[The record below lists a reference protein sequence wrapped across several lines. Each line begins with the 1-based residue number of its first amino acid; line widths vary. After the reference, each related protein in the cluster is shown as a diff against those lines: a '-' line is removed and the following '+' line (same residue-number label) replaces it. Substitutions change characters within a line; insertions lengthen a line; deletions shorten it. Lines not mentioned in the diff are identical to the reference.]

1 MLAKRGGSLSKIR
14 FGFVGAGRR
23 GLNHIKVASQ
33 FEEVSLEAVC
43 DVDEK
48 RLQEVASTYNVR
60 IYKNLDEMLENERL
74 DVAVISTP
82 TPLHVSQTIK
92 CLESGLNVLLEK
104 PISLD
109 IGEANKLLKIVRE
122 SDRIVAV
129 GFQLRYSNL
138 ADKVREAIDEDTL
151 SMITG
156 YWYWTIP
163 LVGWIRLRS
172 QGGGQMVDQA
182 IHLIDLARFF
192 AGEVESVYA
201 AYTERGR
208 NTEEDRAMG
217 FDNWA
222 SYVVSLKFENGVVGC
237 IYSTYALYPGI
248 FRATED
254 SSVEDKA
261 TRESSVAMDII
272 CREMLIR
279 YIYPSEARI
288 YRKDRGC
295 EVYRLLRDPTIDM
308 HKAFIEAVLTRDKK
322 LLRTSYEDSY
332 KTMAVSLAA
341 NESAT
346 TGRCIHLPTFLSR

>member
-1 MLAKRGGSLSKIR
+1 MSKIR
-14 FGFVGAGRR
+14 FGFVGLGRR
-23 GLNHIKVASQ
+23 GLNHIKIASQ
-33 FEEVSLEAVC
+33 FKEVSLEAVC
-43 DVDEK
+43 DIDEK
-48 RLQEVASTYNVR
+48 RLQEAASTYGTR
-60 IYKNLDEMLENERL
+60 IYRDLDEMLEKERL
-74 DVAVISTP
+74 DAAIISTP

-92 CLESGLNVLLEK
+92 CLESGLDVLLEK

-109 IGEANKLLKIVRE
+109 IGEASRLLKVVRE
-122 SDRIVAV
+122 SERIVAV

-138 ADKVREAIDEDTL
+138 ADKIKEAIDEGTL
-151 SMITG
+151 SMIAG

-163 LVGWIRLRS
+163 LIGWIRLRS

-201 AYTERGR
+201 VYTERGR

-254 SSVEDKA
+254 SSLEDRA
-261 TRESSVAMDII
+261 TRESSVSMDII

-279 YIYPSEARI
+279 YVHPSEARI

-322 LLRTSYEDSY
+322 LLRTPYEDSY
-332 KTMAVSLAA
+332 KTMAISLAA